1 MLEEVSNLLPLR
13 ADCCPPTAPGVVH
26 AISVD
31 KSGRVFYSA
40 MPLHTTVYG
49 GFIQGSHGSED
60 AHVKGDILMQRFITL
75 LSFTLCAALALL
87 ASGPGQVR
95 AADNV
100 IKFGISTPLSGPA
113 AAWGIPHKQA
123 IELVFDEINSQGGLD
138 VGGKKY
144 TLQVVAYDHKY
155 VIAEGV
161 ATVNRLISK
170 DDVKYLSI
178 LGGAVAKANE
188 EAVNEAGV
196 LELPLAYAEGLVS
209 PKNPLTFHS
218 FPSPPETATFWKWVK
233 EHHPEIKRLATIS
246 PNDDTGWWSIKVET
260 QYTEKLGYETVAKEF
275 FERGLT
281 DFNPILL
288 RMLAQNPDI
297 ISVNAAPAGSVGL
310 IIKQARELGFKG
322 RFIHIGQVDT
332 SVVAG
337 IAGKQ
342 NVEGTWVHGYVEN
355 PLPESVK
362 SWKERYTKKYGEWN
376 ATSIDFANPAFAFI
390 AAVKKAQSLEPKKIA
405 QALQTVEFD
414 NLWGKAHYGGKDFYG
429 TNNQIIYAMPFSE
442 VKGGVATLI
451 VQLQPPHN

>member
-1 MLEEVSNLLPLR
+1 
-13 ADCCPPTAPGVVH
+13 
-26 AISVD
+26 
-31 KSGRVFYSA
+31 
-40 MPLHTTVYG
+40 
-49 GFIQGSHGSED
+49 
-60 AHVKGDILMQRFITL
+60 MQRFITL
-75 LSFTLCAALALL
+75 LSLMLCAAIAVT
-87 ASGPGQVR
+87 ASGPGQVS

-100 IKFGISTPLSGPA
+100 IKFGIATPLSGPA

-123 IELVFDEINSQGGLD
+123 IELVFDEVNSQGGLE

-144 TLQVVAYDHKY
+144 KLEVVAYDHKY

-170 DDVKYLSI
+170 DEVKYLSI

-218 FPSPPETATFWKWVK
+218 FPSPPETTTFWKWVK

-297 ISVNAAPAGSVGL
+297 ISVNASPAGSVGL

-322 RFIHIGQVDT
+322 CFIHIGQVDT
-332 SVVAG
+332 SVVSG

-342 NVEGTWVHGYVEN
+342 NVEGMWVHGYVES
-355 PLPESVK
+355 PLPEALK

-376 ATSIDFANPAFAFI
+376 ATSIDFANPAFAFV
-390 AAVKKAQSLEPKKIA
+390 AAVKKAQSLDPKKIA
-405 QALQTVEFD
+405 QALQNVEFD

-442 VKGGVATLI
+442 VKDGVATMI